1 MFIYLMYN
9 NITYRMSIF
18 FDFYMLNITERFLFM
33 SNLYSFTGGI
43 RLHESAFEKTAART
57 QIEIMPPPENIE
69 ISLPQGTELCVA
81 IGDSV
86 FMGQN
91 ITSDDSKTVLHSS
104 VSGEICE
111 IKYED
116 ENPVSVVIKNDG
128 TDTPDPSLNPLTKKL
143 TETSPEE
150 IVNLIRR
157 AGIYESVDGFSIA
170 RRVECAFGCARR
182 LLINCTECEPF
193 LSARHRLLLEHP
205 THVLNGA
212 KILLRALEVSYAD
225 IVIEESRI
233 DVIRVLEEVIG
244 NNPLLRIKV
253 TATKHPIG
261 DRRLVINSV
270 TGKEPPVRET
280 TAQLGYVV
288 ISAETCA
295 EIFRAFAGGMPQITK
310 TVTVA
315 GDCIAEQKVIDVRIG
330 TRLSDIE
337 KYCGG
342 VKNKPAAIVSGG
354 LMGGTVVDPD
364 GNCSVSKT
372 DTAFLFV
379 SRKYIHKKH
388 HSACIRCGKCV
399 EICPMHLLPLYL
411 SKHAEKGNT
420 KKALKMGLKTC
431 IECGSCTYCC
441 PGGVEH
447 VFHIKQAK
455 AKYNSERER
464 GEINE

>member
-1 MFIYLMYN
+1 
-9 NITYRMSIF
+9 
-18 FDFYMLNITERFLFM
+18 M

-43 RLHESAFEKTAART
+43 RLHESAFEKTAARS
-57 QIEIMPPPENIE
+57 QIEIMPPPEIIE
-69 ISLPQGTELCVA
+69 ISLPQETELC
-81 IGDSV
+81 ISLGDSV
-86 FMGQN
+86 LMGQR
-91 ITSDDSKTVLHSS
+91 ITSDDSKVILHSS

-116 ENPVSVVIKNDG
+116 EYPTAVVIKNDG
-128 TDTPDPSLNPLTKKL
+128 EDTPDPSLTPLTKKL
-143 TETSPEE
+143 TETSSEE
-150 IVNLIRR
+150 IINLIRS
-157 AGIYESVDGFSIA
+157 AGIYESGDGFSVA
-170 RRVECAFGCARR
+170 RRVECALGCARR

-193 LSARHRLLLEHP
+193 LSARHNLLLEHP

-233 DVIRVLEEVIG
+233 DVIRVLEDVIG

-288 ISAETCA
+288 ISAESCA

-310 TVTVA
+310 IVTVA
-315 GDCIAEQKVIDVRIG
+315 GDCISDQKVIDVRVG

-337 KYCGG
+337 KFCGG
-342 VKNKPAAIVSGG
+342 ITDKPAAIVAGG

-364 GNCSVSKT
+364 CGYSVSKT

-379 SRKYIHKKH
+379 SKKYIHKKH

-399 EICPMHLLPLYL
+399 EVCPMHLFPLYL
-411 SKHAEKGNT
+411 SKHSEKGNI
-420 KKALKMGLKTC
+420 KKALAMGLKTC

-455 AKYNSERER
+455 AKYNAKRER